1 MDENKSP
8 LIHLE
13 YGVFDGRQTVA
24 VQCNCGKPRCEA
36 HNVYFVNEIVAE
48 FVSRLLDSPSP
59 EIEERL
65 RYEIYMALKCDLVK
79 ACHEQSIEFRAKI
92 FGVSSEQYRA
102 HLEFETIADELEE
115 IGKVL
120 ISVTMHLISL
130 HNGCHALDPMSQV
143 FQDDE
148 DNGDKAK
155 DIAQQIKNAM
165 DALRRQQGS
174 HHPGLNK
181 N

>member
-1 MDENKSP
+1 MNKVLSFGQKF
-8 LIHLE
+8 L
-13 YGVFDGRQTVA
+13 
-24 VQCNCGKPRCEA
+24 
-36 HNVYFVNEIVAE
+36 VYHQNNTEHI
-48 FVSRLLDSPSP
+48 L
-59 EIEERL
+59 
-65 RYEIYMALKCDLVK
+65 
-79 ACHEQSIEFRAKI
+79 
-92 FGVSSEQYRA
+92 
-102 HLEFETIADELEE
+102 FETIADELEE